1 MEEQESVSQSGV
13 GEVRTGFQHFIIMQL
28 KLENNLKKKK
38 KSICLKI
45 KRENWILSWQWGKL
59 SNPQYRITTGSE
71 TKGPR
76 DLWK

>member
-1 MEEQESVSQSGV
+1 M
-13 GEVRTGFQHFIIMQL
+13 RTGFQPFTIMQL
-28 KLENNLKKKK
+28 KLENNLKK

-59 SNPQYRITTGSE
+59 SNLQYRITTGSE